1 MDLRAFRTGADDV
14 QMVSWDPR
22 SRGSKERLRL
32 QALVYFWSF
41 PGFLGDMGFSAKLGY
56 ILKDNLADTI
66 ALTGTSMGHTP
77 IPHLLLIFPE
87 GSLS

>member
-1 MDLRAFRTGADDV
+1 MDLRAFKAGADDV

-32 QALVYFWSF
+32 QALVCFWSF
-41 PGFLGDMGFSAKLGY
+41 PGFLGDQSFSAKLGY

-77 IPHLLLIFPE
+77 IPHLLCIFPE
-87 GSLS
+87 VSLS

>member
-32 QALVYFWSF
+32 QALVYLVISRVPWGS
-41 PGFLGDMGFSAKLGY
+41 GFQCKTGVHFKGH
-56 ILKDNLADTI
+56 LAGTI

-77 IPHLLLIFPE
+77 IPHLLLVFPE
-87 GSLS
+87 ASLS